1 MGCRSFTTTWSFTM
15 HRRDGYAAI
24 AYLTVLV
31 AATFCLGILIADE
44 DNAVPMVDQMR
55 FVQAR

>member
-1 MGCRSFTTTWSFTM
+1 MQ
-15 HRRDGYAAI
+15 RRDGYAAI

-44 DNAVPMVDQMR
+44 DNAVPMVDKPAALA
-55 FVQAR
+55 AR

>member
-1 MGCRSFTTTWSFTM
+1 MQ
-15 HRRDGYAAI
+15 RRDGYAAI

-44 DNAVPMVDQMR
+44 DNAAPMVDNIR
-55 FVQAR
+55 VVQAH

>member
-1 MGCRSFTTTWSFTM
+1 MQ
-15 HRRDGYAAI
+15 RRDGYAAI

-44 DNAVPMVDQMR
+44 GIDTAAVDPVR
-55 FVQAR
+55 IVQTP